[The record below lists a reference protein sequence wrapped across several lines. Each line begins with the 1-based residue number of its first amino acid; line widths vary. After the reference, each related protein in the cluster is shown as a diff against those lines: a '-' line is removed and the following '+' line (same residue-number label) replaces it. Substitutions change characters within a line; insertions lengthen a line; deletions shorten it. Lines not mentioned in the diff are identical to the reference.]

1 MQQFIEPKTLA
12 RIKDLPLIAKTVAE
26 GFLYGLQSSMQRG
39 VGIEF
44 NQYRAYEV
52 GDELSRIDW
61 KLFARSDRYFVRE
74 AKRESEIEVWFLL
87 DASRSMLQTSSEKPQ
102 SSGKHNITWNK
113 LDYAKYLIASL
124 GYLSQKQGDVFGYL
138 NLSDEKDATKNSLP
152 GGNGEKHWQK
162 LMLSLSRTKPGVFF
176 PELGFLQRQIE
187 QLQKP
192 SVIFLISDFNQHNN
206 EIIEFLEKL
215 NSSRSEVVAMQLTS
229 DDELKFNYKG
239 PIRFKDLETRKEMLV
254 SASSVK
260 KSYLA
265 NYQRYQDSLKR
276 NLNERNI
283 TIERFNIDQPLDSA
297 LFSYLQQRH
306 RVAK

>member
-44 NQYRAYEV
+44 NQYRAYEI
-52 GDELSRIDW
+52 GDELNRIDW

-74 AKRESEIEVWFLL
+74 AKRESEIDVWFLL
-87 DASRSMLQTSSEKPQ
+87 DASRSMLQSSSRE
-102 SSGKHNITWNK
+102 SNVSGKQSLKWNK

-124 GYLSQKQGDVFGYL
+124 GYLSQKQGDVFGYI
-138 NLSDEKDATKNSLP
+138 NLSDTKNTKQNSLP
-152 GGNGEKHWQK
+152 CGNGEKHWQK
-162 LMLSLSRTKPGVFF
+162 LLLSLARTQPGVFF
-176 PELGFLQRQIE
+176 PKPCFLQKQIE
-187 QLQKP
+187 QLQRP
-192 SVIFLISDFNQHNN
+192 SVIFLISDFNQQNN

-229 DDELKFNYKG
+229 DDELEFNYNG
-239 PIRFKDLETRKEMLV
+239 AIRFRDLETRKEMLV

-260 KSYLA
+260 KTYLA
-265 NYQRYQDSLKR
+265 NYQQYQDNLKR
-276 NLNERNI
+276 NLTEKNI
-283 TIERFNIDQPLDSA
+283 NIERFNIDQPLDSA
-297 LFSYLQQRH
+297 LFSYLRQRH